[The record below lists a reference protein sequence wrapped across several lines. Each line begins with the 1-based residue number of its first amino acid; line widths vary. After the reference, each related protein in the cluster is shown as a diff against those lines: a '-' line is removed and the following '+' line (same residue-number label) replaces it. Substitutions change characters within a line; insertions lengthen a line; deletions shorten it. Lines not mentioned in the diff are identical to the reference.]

1 MTASPNVTPRL
12 VSVRDAAAY
21 FGLPMTQFQR
31 LRVGRVSF
39 GAKVLYDMRALDAHL
54 DALSGLASPSLTKAD
69 NDAEAALERFA
80 ASR

>member
-1 MTASPNVTPRL
+1 MTAPPNITPRL

-69 NDAEAALERFA
+69 NDAEAALERFT